1 MYQNITASCYSGGD
15 PRTFRRS
22 GDDGRGVETIVGP
35 RPHSRHQDFRMLD
48 SCREGSSVQTSKEN
62 DLGLVFPVHASPRFQ
77 PVGS

>member
-35 RPHSRHQDFRMLD
+35 RPHSRHQD
-48 SCREGSSVQTSKEN
+48 SGSWLLKTLNARIKDPNSHYKPLLYKNLMYVRKQT
-62 DLGLVFPVHASPRFQ
+62 
-77 PVGS
+77 GS